1 MGRSPAV
8 GSITSPAQR
17 DARQR
22 GSGLLEVM
30 VALLL
35 TSVGLLGLIQTQ
47 RALLHTQRL
56 QLQRQEAWR
65 CAREGLAQAALH
77 QPLSPMPPGWR
88 RTLESHPEGTCQRLR
103 CRVSTPLGDT
113 ASLEKLICP

>member
-1 MGRSPAV
+1 M
-8 GSITSPAQR
+8 
-17 DARQR
+17 
-22 GSGLLEVM
+22 LEVM

-65 CAREGLAQAALH
+65 CAREG
-77 QPLSPMPPGWR
+77 
-88 RTLESHPEGTCQRLR
+88 
-103 CRVSTPLGDT
+103 
-113 ASLEKLICP
+113 

>member
-1 MGRSPAV
+1 MHGHDTIGRSPAV

-17 DARQR
+17 GARQR

-47 RALLHTQRL
+47 RAATHPTVT
-56 QLQRQEAWR
+56 AT
-65 CAREGLAQAALH
+65 ASGGLALRTRGASAGGIASTLVSHAA
-77 QPLSPMPPGWR
+77 G
-88 RTLESHPEGTCQRLR
+88 
-103 CRVSTPLGDT
+103 V
-113 ASLEKLICP
+113 AVYA